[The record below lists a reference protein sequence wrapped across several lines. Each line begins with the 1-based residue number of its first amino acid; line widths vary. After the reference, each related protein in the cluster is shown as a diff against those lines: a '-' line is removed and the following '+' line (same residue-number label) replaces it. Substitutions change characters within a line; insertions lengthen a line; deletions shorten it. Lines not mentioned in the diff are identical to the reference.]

1 MMSLYSTA
9 CYNIAMHSVLLLIRQ
24 QMKAGG
30 IIVIARRPTPLGDSY
45 PLQKI
50 LVSYSS
56 SCIYKIDKLTSHEQ
70 HKLQGKTLC
79 DT

>member
-30 IIVIARRPTPLGDSY
+30 IIAIARRPTPLGDSY
-45 PLQKI
+45 PLQK
-50 LVSYSS
+50 
-56 SCIYKIDKLTSHEQ
+56 
-70 HKLQGKTLC
+70 
-79 DT
+79 